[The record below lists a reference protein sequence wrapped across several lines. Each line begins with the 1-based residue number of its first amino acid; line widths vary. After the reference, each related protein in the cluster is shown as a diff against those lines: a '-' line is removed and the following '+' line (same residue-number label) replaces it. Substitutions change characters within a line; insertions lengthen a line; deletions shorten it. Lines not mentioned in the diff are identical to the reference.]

1 MSASPSGT
9 SGGETGHRP
18 VTVLVIEDEPAIA
31 HAVVTRL
38 QSEGWRAQAVHD
50 GPGGV
55 AAAAELEPDLV
66 VLDVMLPGL
75 DGHEVCRRIQA
86 HRPVPVLMLTARDD
100 ETDMLVGLG
109 VGADDY
115 MTKPFSM
122 RELVARVKAL
132 LRRVER
138 AAELAESAA
147 DNGAAPPAP
156 LRLGDL
162 EVDRGERR
170 VRRAGTLV
178 HLTPTEFDLLLCLA
192 AEPRVVLTRERLLAE
207 VWDWVDASGTRTVDS
222 HIKALRRKLGP
233 DLIRTVHGVGYA
245 LEPVEDADENSSDTK
260 DLGSS

>member
-1 MSASPSGT
+1 MSTPPSPA
-9 SGGETGHRP
+9 ETHAP
-18 VTVLVIEDEPAIA
+18 VTVLVVEDEPAIA
-31 HAVVTRL
+31 QAVVTRL
-38 QSEGWRAQAVHD
+38 QSEGWRAEAVHD
-50 GPGGV
+50 GPSGV
-55 AAAAELEPDLV
+55 AAAARLEPDLV

-100 ETDMLVGLG
+100 ETDLLVGLG

-122 RELVARVKAL
+122 RELVARSRAL

-138 AAELAESAA
+138 AATLAGSATVHE
-147 DNGAAPPAP
+147 GTGAP

-162 EVDRGERR
+162 EVDRRERR
-170 VRRAGTLV
+170 VRRAGDLV

-233 DLIRTVHGVGYA
+233 GLIRTVHGVGYA
-245 LEPVEDADENSSDTK
+245 LEPVDVEAT
-260 DLGSS
+260 GRP